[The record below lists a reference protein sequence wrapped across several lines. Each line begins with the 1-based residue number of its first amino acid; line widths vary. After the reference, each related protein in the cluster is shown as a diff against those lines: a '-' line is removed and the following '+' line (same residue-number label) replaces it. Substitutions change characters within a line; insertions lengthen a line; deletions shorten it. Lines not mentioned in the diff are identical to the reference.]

1 MANKKGTLTIAVG
14 DYDKKATKVVI
25 PEGVK
30 KIGKQAF
37 DGYTSLTSVTIPGSV
52 KKIDDSAFKGCTS
65 LASVVIPENVK
76 EIGENAFSGC
86 TSLASVV
93 IPESMKE
100 IKYTAFRDCISLSEI
115 RFDGSVAQW
124 KKLEKKLY
132 QTMERCYMPSDLLM
146 NWDEGARWF
155 KNTIATCVKCA
166 DGNVPIPQYS
176 IKDDLLITCCRAVS
190 KVIIP
195 TDVKRICSNSFYDL
209 TSLTSVTIH
218 EGVKRINEHAFEGCV
233 SLSEF
238 RFDGTVAQWEK
249 VEKGDLWFN
258 HTAADCVK
266 CTDGD
271 VPLPKYVIKRNVLE
285 LWPHA
290 DTEAIIPEGV
300 KEIGNDAF
308 AELSSLVSVVIP
320 ESVKKIGENAFRWCP
335 SLASVTIPEGVK
347 EIAFCLFGSCTS
359 LASITIPSSVKR
371 ICEGA
376 FDGCTSLSEIRFGGT
391 MEQWD
396 KIRKIDDLG
405 IDVPARVVQCSD
417 GYTSFPW

>member
-30 KIGKQAF
+30 EIGKQAF
-37 DGYTSLTSVTIPGSV
+37 DGYKSLTSITIPGSV

-100 IKYTAFRDCISLSEI
+100 IKYSAFRDCISLSEI
-115 RFDGSVAQW
+115 RFAGSVAQW

-132 QTMERCYMPSDLLM
+132 QTMERCYMPYELLM
-146 NWDEGARWF
+146 NLDEGARWF

-176 IKDDLLITCCRAVS
+176 IKDGLLITCCRAVS

-195 TDVKRICSNSFYDL
+195 ADVKIITESSFYDL
-209 TSLTSVTIH
+209 TSLTSVTIP
-218 EGVKRINEHAFEGCV
+218 EGIKEIDEHAFKGCV

-300 KEIGNDAF
+300 KE
-308 AELSSLVSVVIP
+308 
-320 ESVKKIGENAFRWCP
+320 IGENAFRWCP

>member
-86 TSLASVV
+86 ISLASVV

-100 IKYTAFRDCISLSEI
+100 IKYSAFRDCISLSEI

-146 NWDEGARWF
+146 KLDEGARWF

-176 IKDDLLITCCRAVS
+176 IKDDFLITCCRAVS

-195 TDVKRICSNSFYDL
+195 TDVKIISSNSFYDL

-218 EGVKRINEHAFEGCV
+218 EGVKVIGESAFEGCV

-249 VEKGDLWFN
+249 VEKDDLWFK

-285 LWPHA
+285 LWLHA
-290 DTEAIIPEGV
+290 DTEVIIPEGV
-300 KEIGNDAF
+300 KKIGGNDVF
-308 AELSSLVSVVIP
+308 SDLSSLVSVVIP
-320 ESVKKIGENAFRWCP
+320 E
-335 SLASVTIPEGVK
+335 GVK
-347 EIAFCLFGSCTS
+347 EIGYCSFKNCKS
-359 LASITIPSSVKR
+359 LASITIPSSLKR
-371 ICEGA
+371 IWEGA
-376 FDGCTSLSEIRFGGT
+376 FEGCMSLSEIRFEGT
-391 MEQWD
+391 MDQWD
-396 KIRKIDDLG
+396 NIWKCDDLG
-405 IDVPARVVQCSD
+405 SSYINGRIVMIPARVVQCSD

>member
-100 IKYTAFRDCISLSEI
+100 IKYSAFRDCISLSEI
-115 RFDGSVAQW
+115 RFAGSVAQW

-132 QTMERCYMPSDLLM
+132 QTMERCYMPYDLLM
-146 NWDEGARWF
+146 NLDEGARWF

-176 IKDDLLITCCRAVS
+176 IKDGRLTTCCRAVS

-195 TDVKRICSNSFYDL
+195 TDVKIICSSSFYDL

-218 EGVKRINEHAFEGCV
+218 EGVKVIGESAFEGCV

-249 VEKGDLWFN
+249 VEKDDLWFK

-285 LWPHA
+285 LWIHA

-300 KEIGNDAF
+300 TKIGDNAF
-308 AELSSLVSVVIP
+308 AELSSLVAVVIP
-320 ESVKKIGENAFRWCP
+320 ESVKKIDENAFRWCP

-376 FDGCTSLSEIRFGGT
+376 FDSCTSLSEIRFGGT